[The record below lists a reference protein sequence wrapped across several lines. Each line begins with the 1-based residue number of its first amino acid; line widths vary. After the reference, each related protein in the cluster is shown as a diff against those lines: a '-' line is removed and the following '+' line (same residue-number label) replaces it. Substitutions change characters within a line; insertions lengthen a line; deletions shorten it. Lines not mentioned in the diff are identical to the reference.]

1 MFGVLMVR
9 YISAAVLG
17 ALCLAVPAS
26 AVSKNTAQTV
36 AQCRV
41 NLDSCRNDI
50 GMSVV
55 AFEPLLCTPNDMPP
69 PTDAEVKGIL
79 SWLEAHP
86 QVHPDDWDAALE
98 AALEAIYPCSN

>member
-9 YISAAVLG
+9 FISATVLG

-26 AVSKNTAQTV
+26 ADSNNTAQTV
-36 AQCRV
+36 AQCRA
-41 NLDSCRNDI
+41 NLDSCRYSI
-50 GMSVV
+50 GRMVV
-55 AFEPLLCTPNDMPP
+55 LRPDLCTPNDMAA

-86 QVHPDDWDAALE
+86 QVHPDDWTAASDAALE
-98 AALEAIYPCSN
+98 AMYPCSN